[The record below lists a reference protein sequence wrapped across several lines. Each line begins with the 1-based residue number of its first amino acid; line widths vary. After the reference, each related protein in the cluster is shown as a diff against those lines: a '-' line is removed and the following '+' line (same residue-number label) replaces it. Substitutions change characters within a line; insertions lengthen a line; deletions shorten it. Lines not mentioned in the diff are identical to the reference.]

1 MNQSSIIQYLLNIIR
16 SALNGSELDPP
27 QDAQINFDALYSF
40 SKAHHLAGFVA
51 LCPKVLK
58 QMPPE
63 LAKKF
68 IYENNRATAREA
80 TQEVVIS
87 AFLDKMEESG
97 FRAMSLKGFCIKHF
111 YPHPALRYMTD
122 TDILVDESEVEKITP
137 ILSSLGF
144 TLDHESAYEIIY
156 KSPQLVIE
164 LHKTLVQDVTKTLY
178 SYYGDGW
185 KFGQKKEDKE
195 FIYEMPINDLY
206 IYTVTHIAKHYLQG
220 GIGIMHLV
228 DIFVLNQIDLDR
240 DYIVRELAKLKL
252 ERFEDNIRKLAEMWF
267 SSAPSLE
274 FDGTVK
280 EMAAFIL
287 QSGAFGTTENRS
299 VAKINLFSK
308 INPSVT
314 KWKIILHKIFPQP
327 ETIKLLFPATKKYPA
342 LYPCFIVIRWIKI
355 LFFRTSDIKKI
366 AVTAEVSDAQVN
378 AFEKHIQRMGIPKEL

>member
-1 MNQSSIIQYLLNIIR
+1 MNQLSITQYLLNIIR
-16 SALNGSELDPP
+16 SVLNRSDFPSP
-27 QDAQINFDALYSF
+27 QDAQIDFEALYSF
-40 SKAHHLAGFVA
+40 SKAHHLAGLVA
-51 LCPKVLK
+51 LCPNIIK

-87 AFLDKMEESG
+87 AFLDKMEEAG
-97 FRAMSLKGFCIKHF
+97 LRAMPLKGFCIKHF

-122 TDILVDESEVEKITP
+122 TDIFVDEDAIEKITP
-137 ILSSLGF
+137 ILNSLGF
-144 TLDHESAYEIIY
+144 TFDHETTYEIIY
-156 KSPQLVIE
+156 KSTQLVIE

-178 SYYGDGW
+178 SYYGNGW
-185 KFGQKKEDKE
+185 KFGQKKEGKE
-195 FIYEMPINDLY
+195 FIYEMPLDDLY
-206 IYTVTHIAKHYLQG
+206 VYTISHIAKHYAQG
-220 GIGIMHLV
+220 GIGIMHIA
-228 DIFVLNQIDLDR
+228 DIFVLNRAALDR
-240 DYIVRELAKLKL
+240 DSISGKLAKLNL
-252 ERFEDNIRKLAEMWF
+252 EKFEDNIRKLAEMWF
-267 SSAPSLE
+267 SLAPSSKL
-274 FDGTVK
+274 DDTVK

-287 QSGAFGTTENRS
+287 KSGAYGTTENRS

-308 INPSVT
+308 TNPFAT
-314 KWKIILHKIFPQP
+314 KWKIILHKIFPRP

-378 AFEKHIQRMGIPKEL
+378 AFEEHLKRMGIPKEL